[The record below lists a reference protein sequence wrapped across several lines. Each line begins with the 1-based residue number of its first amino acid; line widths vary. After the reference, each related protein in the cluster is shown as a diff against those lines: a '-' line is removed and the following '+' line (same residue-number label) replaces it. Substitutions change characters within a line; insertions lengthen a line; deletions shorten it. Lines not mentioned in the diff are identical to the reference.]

1 MPVAGQAGACYF
13 DGMRSAWWRLV
24 RLGFNL
30 LYHQMAWSYDAVS
43 WLASLGQ
50 WRAWQAAA
58 LPYVR
63 GSRVLE
69 LAHGPG
75 HMLRALIRAGYTV
88 TGLDLSAQM
97 GRMAR
102 RRLARAGCR
111 AALVRGR
118 GEALPFADNSFDTVY
133 SSFPTPFI
141 LAGETLQSV
150 WRVLAPGGRLVV
162 VPQAHLTG
170 KEAASRFV
178 NWLYW
183 ITGQRRDKP
192 SERESSPAG
201 AWVALL
207 ERQGFR
213 LEVVPVALAR
223 SEVLVVVAH
232 KDAGTDRVTPPVS

>member
-1 MPVAGQAGACYF
+1 
-13 DGMRSAWWRLV
+13 MRNAWWGLV

-30 LYHQMAWSYDAVS
+30 LYQQMAWSYDAVS

-58 LPYVR
+58 LPYVCGR
-63 GSRVLE
+63 RVLE

-75 HMLRALIRAGYTV
+75 HMLLALARAGYSV
-88 TGLDLSAQM
+88 TGLDLSPQM

-102 RRLARAGCR
+102 RRLARAHSR

-118 GEALPFADNSFDTVY
+118 GEALPFASNSFDTVY

-141 LAGETLQSV
+141 LAGETLHSI
-150 WRVLAPGGRLVV
+150 WRVLAPGGRLVL
-162 VPQAHLTG
+162 VPRAHLTG
-170 KEAASRFV
+170 KGAASRFV

-183 ITGQRRDKP
+183 ITGQRQQAP
-192 SERESSPAG
+192 GREASPAS
-201 AWVALL
+201 AWVERV

-213 LEVVPVALAR
+213 LEVVTIALPG
-223 SEVLVVVAH
+223 SEVLVVIAH
-232 KDAGTDRVTPPVS
+232 KDAGAGQVSSPLP